1 MGIMYQAK
9 VILKYQQGFLF
20 KMQKFILVLL
30 ITTYSFAKLDVV
42 VSISPQLEFVKK
54 IGGDKIE
61 TTLMV
66 LAGKSPHTYEPKPSQ
81 MRAISHAK
89 LYLSIGVEFEKV
101 WLDRFKDQNP
111 NLEVFD
117 ISKDINKTAM
127 VESAHHHK
135 EERLD
140 PHIWVNPINV
150 KTIAKN
156 IYSALSQLDSNN
168 SKYYKKNLDSYL
180 VELDQLDKN
189 ITNILQDVPKGSSVM
204 VFHPAWGYFL
214 RQYHLKQLPI
224 EIEGKSPKPREL
236 IQIIKKAKKEKVK
249 AIFTQ
254 PEFSDKSAQI
264 IAKELHIK
272 VIKTSPLAR
281 DWAENLL
288 RLAKNIN
295 GE

>member
-1 MGIMYQAK
+1 MGIMYLVE
-9 VILKYQQGFLF
+9 VILKYRQGFLSNM
-20 KMQKFILVLL
+20 KKFIFILL
-30 ITTYSFAKLDVV
+30 ITTCSFAKLDIV
-42 VSISPQLEFVKK
+42 VSIQPQLEFVKK
-54 IGGDKIE
+54 IGGDKVE
-61 TTLMV
+61 TALMV
-66 LAGKSPHTYEPKPSQ
+66 LPGKSPHTYEPKPSQ
-81 MRAISHAK
+81 MKAISHAK

-101 WLDRFKDQNP
+101 WLDRFKYQNP
-111 NLEVFD
+111 NLKVFD

-127 VESAHHHK
+127 IESAHHHK
-135 EERLD
+135 KESLD

-156 IYSALSQLDSNN
+156 IYSALSQIDSNN
-168 SKYYKKNLDSYL
+168 STYYKKNLDSYL

-189 ITNILQDVPKGSSVM
+189 ITNILKDIPKGSSVM

-214 RQYHLKQLPI
+214 KYYHLKQLPI

-236 IQIIKKAKKEKVK
+236 IEIIKKAKKQKVQ

-281 DWAENLL
+281 DWAENLVG
-288 RLAKNIN
+288 LARDIAQ
-295 GE
+295 